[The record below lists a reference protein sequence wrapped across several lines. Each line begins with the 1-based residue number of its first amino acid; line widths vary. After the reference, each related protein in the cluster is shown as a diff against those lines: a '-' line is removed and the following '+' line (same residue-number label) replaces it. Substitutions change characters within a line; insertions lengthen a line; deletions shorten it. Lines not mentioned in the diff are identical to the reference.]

1 MNFKKLADKNENYII
16 ERRRYYHQYPELSM
30 QEIETTNSIISD
42 LEKMG
47 LEVKRFDGFYGCTA
61 DIIGELPGKV
71 VALRADIDALPI
83 KEETGLEFASTNGCM
98 HACGHDCHI
107 AMLLGAAKML
117 SENKD
122 KLKGTVRLIFQPS
135 EESGCQEGAQDV
147 IRSGALDGVDAI
159 YGSHIWGDF
168 DAPYINVESGNRMAS
183 TAEFHVEVEGVSA
196 HGSAPNLGVDSIV
209 VASAIIMNL
218 QTYVS
223 RNNNPLN
230 PLVVTVGK
238 IEGGNRWNVIAGK
251 TSFEGTVRTFSKELL
266 EETPKAMKRIIENTA
281 EVFGAKATM
290 TFEWLVVPVI
300 NDNEKLNKIAQDAV
314 KKMYGEECL
323 RHLDTLMGGEDFSY
337 YMQKVPGVFAFI
349 GSRNPEL
356 NKIYTNHH
364 EKYDVDESV
373 LKKGAATY
381 AQFAYDFLAQES

>member
-1 MNFKKLADKNENYII
+1 MNFKDLADKNENYII
-16 ERRRYYHQYPELSM
+16 ERRRYYHQHPELSM
-30 QEIETTNSIISD
+30 KEVETTNSIIAD
-42 LEKMG
+42 LEAMG

-61 DIIGELPGKV
+61 DIVGEQPGKT

-107 AMLLGAAKML
+107 SMLLGAAKML

-135 EESGCQEGAQDV
+135 EESGRQEGAQDV
-147 IRSGALDGVDAI
+147 IRSGVLDDVDAI

-168 DAPYINVESGNRMAS
+168 DAPYISIESGNRMAS
-183 TAEFHVEVEGVSA
+183 TAEFHVEVEGLSA
-196 HGSAPNLGVDSIV
+196 HGSAPSLGVDSIV
-209 VASAIIMNL
+209 AASAIIMNL

-223 RNNNPLN
+223 RNNHPLN

-266 EETPKAMKRIIENTA
+266 EEAPRAMQRIVENTA
-281 EVFGAKATM
+281 AFGAKATM
-290 TFEWLVVPVI
+290 TFEWLVIPVI
-300 NDNEKLNKIAQDAV
+300 NDNEKLNAIAQNAV
-314 KKMYGEECL
+314 KKMYGEEAL
-323 RHLDTLMGGEDFSY
+323 GHLDTLMGGEDFSY
-337 YMQKVPGVFAFI
+337 YMQKVPGVFAFV

-356 NKIYTNHH
+356 GKTYTNHH
-364 EKYDVDESV
+364 EKYDIDESV
-373 LKKGAATY
+373 LKRGAATY
-381 AQFAYDFLAQES
+381 AQFAYDFLDQE